1 MLCAL
6 LPRPFDRMNWIYEI
20 KWDGFRAIAE
30 IDRAGVR
37 LHSRKRKSLNGYFPE
52 LLDSLAKLDHE
63 AVLDGE
69 VVVLDEQGRSHF
81 ERLRHRKR
89 GQKGQLL
96 YYVFDLLYLDG
107 HDLRRLP
114 LIRRKAIL
122 KALMER
128 CSLPGVQYSDHLEEE
143 GRAFFEVAVERGLEG
158 IVGKDGA
165 SPYVS
170 GQRTNYWVKFKNYR
184 VQEFQIGGFTGSRT
198 HIETLLFGLFRDGD
212 FIYVGN
218 TDKGLPKSNQAADL
232 RSELAKLLRNTSP
245 FKNQS
250 NISGRIHWVEPKL
263 GCRVRFLEWTQDERL
278 RHAVFLGLNRG
289 HHDTLA
295 RLDTVYYLITRP

>member
-1 MLCAL
+1 MLCTL
-6 LPRPFDRMNWIYEI
+6 LPRPFDRVNWIYEI

-30 IDRAGVR
+30 IDRSGVR

-52 LLDSLAKLDHE
+52 LLESLAKLGHE

-89 GQKGQLL
+89 GQKDQLL

-128 CSLPGVQYSDHLEEE
+128 CPLPGVQYSDHVEEE
-143 GRAFFEVAVERGLEG
+143 GKAFFEVAVERGLEG

-165 SPYVS
+165 SPYIS
-170 GQRTNYWVKFKNYR
+170 GQRTDYWVKFKNYR
-184 VQEFQIGGFTGSRT
+184 VQEFHIGGFTGSRT

-212 FIYVGN
+212 FIYIGN
-218 TDKGLPKSNQAADL
+218 TDKGLPKANQAEDL
-232 RSELAKLLRNTSP
+232 RSELANLLRNSSP
-245 FKNQS
+245 FKNKPDVT
-250 NISGRIHWVEPKL
+250 GRIHWVEPKL
-263 GCRVRFLEWTQDERL
+263 ACRVRFLEWTEDKHL

-289 HHDTLA
+289 LS
-295 RLDTVYYLITRP
+295 